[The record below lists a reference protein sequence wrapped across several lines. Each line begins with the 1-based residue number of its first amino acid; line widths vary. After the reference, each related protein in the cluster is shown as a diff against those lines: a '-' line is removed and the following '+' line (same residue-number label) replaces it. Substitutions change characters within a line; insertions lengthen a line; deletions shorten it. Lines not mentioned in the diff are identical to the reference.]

1 MQRGGRRSKPKEY
14 SFIPA
19 GWTGHHSGS
28 VEAGRGQRI
37 IIIPSVLCQPMRG
50 MHISKPNQLSRTNS
64 RREESLSNK
73 KMADLAAGKALVAEA
88 THKRR
93 GLARVKMLKE
103 IQTIVEEG
111 EGSYVEILTAL
122 AAASDRSQ

>member
-1 MQRGGRRSKPKEY
+1 M
-14 SFIPA
+14 
-19 GWTGHHSGS
+19 
-28 VEAGRGQRI
+28 EAIG
-37 IIIPSVLCQPMRG
+37 
-50 MHISKPNQLSRTNS
+50 
-64 RREESLSNK
+64 REESVSNK
-73 KMADLAAGKALVAEA
+73 KMADLAAGKALVGEA